1 MTITN
6 GYATLAQMQARLG
19 VTGVGTE
26 SALEQAITA
35 SSRAIDRWCGRRFYA
50 DGSATTRKYRAVD
63 PYELLVDDI
72 SSTTGLVVATD
83 DNDDGTAETTWSST
97 DYELAPLNGVVDG
110 ATGWPYT
117 TIRAIDERF
126 PTSGNRAQVHITA
139 RWGWASFPAE
149 VTEACLIKAHR
160 LYLRRETPT
169 GVLGNADFGFVR
181 ISRFEDADVELLLA
195 PYRRNVGA
203 IA

>member
-6 GYATLAQMQARLG
+6 GYATLAQLQTRLG
-19 VTGVGTE
+19 ITGVGTE
-26 SALEQAITA
+26 ASLEQAITVA
-35 SSRAIDRWCGRRFYA
+35 SRAIDRWCARRFYA
-50 DGSATTRKYRAVD
+50 DGSATTRKYRASD

-72 SSTTGLVVATD
+72 STTTGLVVATD
-83 DNDDGTAETTWSST
+83 DNDDGTAETTWSAT
-97 DYELAPLNGVVDG
+97 DYELTPLGGVVDG

-117 TIRAIDERF
+117 AIRAIGERF
-126 PTSGNRAQVHITA
+126 PTCGQRAQAHVTA
-139 RWGWASFPAE
+139 RWGWASCPDE
-149 VTEACLIKAHR
+149 VAEACLIKAHR
-160 LYLRRETPT
+160 LYLRRESPT

-195 PYRRNVGA
+195 PYRRIVGA